1 MKSTWL
7 LILMVMLTVQSLGL
21 SHAAP
26 VYYEPDANM
35 AMDTNSS
42 DADMPCHS
50 GGVDNDSAEI
60 VDCCAEQDCSCCWGC
75 SGLMNALFKLGS
87 IGLSANS
94 PMIEATRSA
103 LSGIPTSLYRP
114 PIFA

>member
-1 MKSTWL
+1 
-7 LILMVMLTVQSLGL
+7 MVMLIVQSLGL

-26 VYYEPDANM
+26 VYYESDVSMDIDAHS
-35 AMDTNSS
+35 A

-50 GGVDNDSAEI
+50 GGADNDSVDMI
-60 VDCCAEQDCSCCWGC
+60 DCCAEQDCSCCWGC
-75 SGLMNALFKLGS
+75 SGLMNALFNLGTAR
-87 IGLSANS
+87 LSANF
-94 PMIEATRSA
+94 PMTEATRSA